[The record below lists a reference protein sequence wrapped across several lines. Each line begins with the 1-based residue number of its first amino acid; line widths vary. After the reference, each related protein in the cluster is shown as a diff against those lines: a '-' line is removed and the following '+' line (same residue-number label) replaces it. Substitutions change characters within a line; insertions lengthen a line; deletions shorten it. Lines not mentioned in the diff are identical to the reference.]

1 MWENTEKE
9 LPDLQEHVIQ
19 DKIALIPLT
28 SWKNP
33 VEPNWQKKHYSL
45 KKIIHNRGNI
55 GLKVGYNHENNGY
68 SLAVVD
74 IDGFRDDNHPTWKK
88 KTAEAIW
95 DVLKDIPNALCVE
108 TASGGKHLFLWN
120 RTISDHFHEISKSLH
135 FPNDFEIEE
144 LRGKSLAHSI
154 EIFTKPNSKQ
164 VVLAGSSIKDKVTG
178 EKRSYKVISQIN
190 EFSKVAIV
198 DDIGEVVKKAMVSK
212 GYAFFDDNPS
222 NDSPVSDFKN
232 EELKSL
238 KTDEIDELVDLVAKI
253 YPRIEG
259 SKHYASLYLGGYF
272 SNRIT
277 KRSVRKFCNSI
288 IKKVP
293 SIENGSA
300 FINTILQNY
309 DKRSNEKQ
317 AGLPS
322 FLRLLKQYGFSQN
335 EIDRTEFILKKN
347 CSAIFFHDVLLNRIS
362 SAKRRYLRINYSEN
376 VCSIYNWNKTKDGE
390 IFYTD
395 VHDVLNLSPIKI
407 YESYDL
413 LNKQSSPKLCFK
425 FFRKGM
431 PFPQVIEGTDVEMI
445 EKQLSK
451 RAGLVLKPR
460 EFKGLINEIIKEYVR
475 LDLINTVEDIG
486 VGGIFIN
493 PLTNALAR
501 ADKDG
506 SIEIKKPTKESVKK
520 GLKVWNRLEKVYP
533 GDVTKLSHIIRYGI
547 ICPFSYIFKT
557 KYEWIPLL
565 FLYGAS
571 QTAKTTLAEIAI
583 CPFTEIN
590 DDISVGG
597 ASVDSEYRLGN
608 ALSRQGYGTI
618 VNEPG
623 DVINRTAILELIKR
637 AIESEYC
644 REKMENGIHIKIP
657 AYSNLIF
664 TSNALIPSQDAF
676 IRRSEFVE
684 FTSSERMSDLDKKE
698 FNKEFNHIN
707 WRDTDFLNLRAVG
720 DFIVWYVASNMDLF
734 SKGREV
740 FVDTVIREAYE
751 YCGMTTPKWLFSN
764 TELMDISSS
773 DSEVLDNFRS
783 LVLRDYRQLTNNSNR
798 LIELAESSPEV
809 HPQQVLKADDNTEA
823 NERFKSLFRVILKNH
838 YLDYMLYQIVGGKEY
853 IVVIATVKHAM
864 ERISQNSITCK
875 GLADYMNAEYKAYKI
890 NGTVRK
896 GFRMGFDEFIAFLDT
911 GKIE

>member
-74 IDGFRDDNHPTWKK
+74 IDGFRDDNHPAWKK

-198 DDIGEVVKKAMVSK
+198 DDIGETVKKAMVSK

-347 CSAIFFHDVLLNRIS
+347 CSAIFFHDVLLNRCLFEYLNQLCYLSYYLPSFTTFLIISTYLLQIS
-362 SAKRRYLRINYSEN
+362 S
-376 VCSIYNWNKTKDGE
+376 
-390 IFYTD
+390 
-395 VHDVLNLSPIKI
+395 VLACN
-407 YESYDL
+407 
-413 LNKQSSPKLCFK
+413 
-425 FFRKGM
+425 
-431 PFPQVIEGTDVEMI
+431 
-445 EKQLSK
+445 
-451 RAGLVLKPR
+451 
-460 EFKGLINEIIKEYVR
+460 
-475 LDLINTVEDIG
+475 
-486 VGGIFIN
+486 
-493 PLTNALAR
+493 
-501 ADKDG
+501 
-506 SIEIKKPTKESVKK
+506 
-520 GLKVWNRLEKVYP
+520 
-533 GDVTKLSHIIRYGI
+533 
-547 ICPFSYIFKT
+547 
-557 KYEWIPLL
+557 
-565 FLYGAS
+565 
-571 QTAKTTLAEIAI
+571 
-583 CPFTEIN
+583 
-590 DDISVGG
+590 IS
-597 ASVDSEYRLGN
+597 
-608 ALSRQGYGTI
+608 
-618 VNEPG
+618 
-623 DVINRTAILELIKR
+623 
-637 AIESEYC
+637 
-644 REKMENGIHIKIP
+644 
-657 AYSNLIF
+657 
-664 TSNALIPSQDAF
+664 
-676 IRRSEFVE
+676 
-684 FTSSERMSDLDKKE
+684 
-698 FNKEFNHIN
+698 
-707 WRDTDFLNLRAVG
+707 
-720 DFIVWYVASNMDLF
+720 
-734 SKGREV
+734 
-740 FVDTVIREAYE
+740 
-751 YCGMTTPKWLFSN
+751 
-764 TELMDISSS
+764 
-773 DSEVLDNFRS
+773 
-783 LVLRDYRQLTNNSNR
+783 
-798 LIELAESSPEV
+798 
-809 HPQQVLKADDNTEA
+809 
-823 NERFKSLFRVILKNH
+823 
-838 YLDYMLYQIVGGKEY
+838 
-853 IVVIATVKHAM
+853 
-864 ERISQNSITCK
+864 
-875 GLADYMNAEYKAYKI
+875 
-890 NGTVRK
+890 
-896 GFRMGFDEFIAFLDT
+896 
-911 GKIE
+911 